1 MLLFNYVLCKCN
13 ISWETKNVLIHFML
27 WYLLYCISLK
37 WNSQYLCGVPIHVS
51 LLLCWV
57 FSPMRSQH
65 PPPGVREEFLTQLSD
80 FYNSSGV
87 HNKVPKTLLSFV
99 KYFNVTS
106 CKGFTL
112 AFEILLQI
120 NIFVRYIYIFIIY
133 FSLHTTRKWLYIS
146 IFLSYFPFKI
156 EVTLRWWYRLCVKIY
171 LDLWPTWQIY
181 D

>member
-1 MLLFNYVLCKCN
+1 
-13 ISWETKNVLIHFML
+13 ML

-57 FSPMRSQH
+57 FSPIRSQH
-65 PPPGVREEFLTQLSD
+65 PPPGVREEFLTQLSG

-133 FSLHTTRKWLYIS
+133 FSFIPHESDYTSPFFSHT
-146 IFLSYFPFKI
+146 FLLK
-156 EVTLRWWYRLCVKIY
+156 LRWL
-171 LDLWPTWQIY
+171 LDGGTGSVLKFIWICGLPGRYTTKKSSWRVIAENRSHLSVS
-181 D
+181 

>member
-1 MLLFNYVLCKCN
+1 
-13 ISWETKNVLIHFML
+13 ML

-37 WNSQYLCGVPIHVS
+37 WNSQYLCGVLIHVS

-57 FSPMRSQH
+57 FSPIRSQH
-65 PPPGVREEFLTQLSD
+65 PPHIHQEWGR
-80 FYNSSGV
+80 NSSPSCQAFR
-87 HNKVPKTLLSFV
+87 VPLESTTKSLKPYCLLVV

-133 FSLHTTRKWLYIS
+133 FSLHTTWKWLYIS

>member
-1 MLLFNYVLCKCN
+1 MIFTLLHKSEMELTIN
-13 ISWETKNVLIHFML
+13 ISAVCLSMCLSCCAEF
-27 WYLLYCISLK
+27 S
-37 WNSQYLCGVPIHVS
+37 VPWGHS
-51 LLLCWV
+51 TPHQEWG
-57 FSPMRSQH
+57 R
-65 PPPGVREEFLTQLSD
+65 
-80 FYNSSGV
+80 NSSPSCQAFTIPLESTT
-87 HNKVPKTLLSFV
+87 KSLRPYCLLVV

-171 LDLWPTWQIY
+171 LDLWPTWQIH